1 MSIITDCP
9 YICAPNI
16 MDTPGYTTKTVVL
29 DMTGKTVIKAG
40 TPISADGKVA
50 NDETAIGILLQD
62 CHACLGTRRGL
73 VVISGRIKQDV
84 AKDHSGVTISDE
96 AKAAMIN
103 VTFTGD
109 GARSVKPDALAGLNT
124 AIPIAKKQDSV
135 VLQFKPY
142 SASNKTIDLERP
154 DIEVG
159 KEYTFAIVSSFS
171 NVANAD
177 AYSGVELQV
186 SSVAKA
192 VTDRYGNVAYNFSFQ
207 DVSLITNK
215 DGTGSHATLTSI
227 TFNESYVSVMASF
240 RLSAFN
246 GTTNILIATDIPDNE
261 AAKTGCTGILMFSA
275 TEGSTKLFKITVNDS
290 GELSATEV
298 TE

>member
-16 MDTPGYTTKTVVL
+16 MDTPDYTTKTMVL
-29 DMTGKTVIKAG
+29 DMTGKTVIRAG
-40 TPISADGKVA
+40 TPISAGGKVA

-62 CHACLGTRRGL
+62 CRACLGTRRGL
-73 VVISGRIKQDV
+73 VVIDGRIKQDV
-84 AKDHSGVTISDE
+84 AKKHSGVTISDK

-124 AIPIAKKQDSV
+124 AIPITKKSDGV

-142 SASNKTIDLERP
+142 SSSKRTINLERP

-159 KEYTFAIVSSFS
+159 KEYTFAIVSGFGDVSD
-171 NVANAD
+171 AD

-186 SSVAKA
+186 SSVATAAK
-192 VTDRYGNVAYNFSFQ
+192 DRYGNVAYNFSFQ
-207 DVSLITNK
+207 DVPLITNK

-227 TFNESYVSVMASF
+227 TFNESYVIVTAFF
-240 RLSAFN
+240 RTSIFN
-246 GTTNILIATDIPDNE
+246 GATNILIATDIPDNE

-275 TEGSTKLFKITVNDS
+275 TEGSTKLFKISVNDS